1 MLDRFNVTVP
11 ISRSWFYALPSP
23 VLAPWGS
30 ALDTQSW
37 SCRLGL
43 YYIGILLQVLLGG
56 LSAAIITS
64 PGSSPS
70 PSFSMEAPSSEAWSG
85 TSGSATVAQEGILRS
100 KAAAAAPQEPT
111 NSACACVKRH
121 AVTDNVNQLVS
132 TGLTKKGSK
141 VTGEVYFA
149 KVGMRSLHL
158 IKKGNVVRPSTWKG
172 YGR

>member
-1 MLDRFNVTVP
+1 MSDAFPFHRHRAQLPILVLRASFTRSRAVGFRFG
-11 ISRSWFYALPSP
+11 YAVV
-23 VLAPWGS
+23 VLQA
-30 ALDTQSW
+30 
-37 SCRLGL
+37 RFIL
-43 YYIGILLQVLLGG
+43 YCNSLQVLLGC

-121 AVTDNVNQLVS
+121 AVTDNVNEFVS
-132 TGLTKKGSK
+132 TGLTKKGFK
-141 VTGEVYFA
+141 VTFEGYFA
-149 KVGMRSLHL
+149 KVGMRNLQL
-158 IKKGNVVRPSTWKG
+158 IVGSF
-172 YGR
+172 